1 MSYKIYCDGDCIFDI
16 NIESL
21 LMIKPV
27 LTMEDSM
34 AGTLEFTMPPTHS
47 RYDSIRRM
55 RSVITVERDGV
66 EIWEGR
72 PIEEN
77 IDFYKRKKVTCE
89 GALAYLNDTTQPQW
103 EFHDIGVREFL
114 TTLLSVHNSKVSSD
128 KQFQTGIVTVTDPND
143 SLYRYTNR
151 ETTLNCIRDKLL
163 DRLGGHLRV
172 RKSGDIRYLDYLADS
187 PRTCEQTIEFGKNL
201 LDFSQNF
208 DASDFVTAVIPL
220 GARLDESEFTALES
234 RVTIKEVNDGRDFIY
249 SSAAVLGYGWIEQT
263 VIWDDVNVPE
273 ILKRKAEQYLS
284 SVQFEK
290 MVLEV
295 SAVDLHNLNT
305 EIDNIEILDQ
315 VRVIS
320 TPHGL
325 NRLFPVTRR
334 SIPLAKPSEE
344 KITFGSNTRV
354 RLTNESRK
362 ENTSIIKEIE
372 AIPTKQEFLESARQ
386 NATQLIHNALNG
398 HVVITDDADELLIMD
413 TDDIETATKVW
424 RWNLNGLGYSS
435 TGYDGEYGLAITM
448 DGTILGDR
456 LAAGTVS
463 AAKLD
468 VQYTGEVEQGIANA
482 ESAAN
487 HYTDTKYSNLKL
499 YTDTQITNT
508 ASEIK
513 LTARSY
519 TDNKLTDYATKALLN
534 NGLQGIQNQ
543 LVNYATKSELTTDIN
558 RISAIVETKADV
570 ATLDDYATKSELSS
584 YATKSELTTDIN
596 GIRAVVETKADT
608 SALDDYAT
616 KSELSTDIEGIQTV
630 VDTKADTS
638 ALDNYATK
646 SQLNS
651 YATKSELTV
660 GINGIQSQVSTK
672 VDQSQF
678 STLITQ
684 NAQSVK
690 VAWNNISNY
699 VSIENGGMSIYDENN
714 KQLAFFGQNG
724 ETFTDESGG
733 YIGSIGGRFETVD
746 YLNDQIP
753 FTKGLTFALDTGG
766 HYMGFAAKVYDT
778 IYDKYYISR
787 LMYVR
792 SNSDSDAPYDKK
804 GWHLGDMFYAHQ
816 NVIQD
821 AVLQDASIR
830 YSTIKYPQM
839 YGKWNNFEFSGFT
852 GTIYYVSD
860 VSLNG
865 GTLSATKTPL
875 TFSSGILL
883 DMSGYPH

>member
-1 MSYKIYCDGDCIFDI
+1 MSYKIYSDGNLIYDI
-16 NIESL
+16 NVESL
-21 LMIKPV
+21 LLINPV
-27 LTMEDSM
+27 LTLEDSM
-34 AGTLEFTMPPTHS
+34 AGSLEFTMPPTHS
-47 RYDSIRRM
+47 HYDNINRMKSI
-55 RSVITVERDGV
+55 ITVERDGS

-72 PIEEN
+72 ILEEK

-114 TTLLSVHNSKVSSD
+114 AALLSVHNSKVSSD
-128 KQFQTGIVTVTDPND
+128 KRFQTGIVTVTDPND

-163 DRLGGHLRV
+163 DRLGGHFRV

-187 PRTCEQTIEFGKNL
+187 PRTCQQTIEFGKNL

-208 DASDFVTAVIPL
+208 DASDFVTAIIPL
-220 GARLDESEFTALES
+220 GARLDESEFTALDS
-234 RVTIKEVNDGRDFIY
+234 RLTIKEVNDGKDYI
-249 SSAAVLGYGWIEQT
+249 SSPTAVQEYGWIEQT
-263 VIWDDVNVPE
+263 VIWDDVHVPE

-284 SVQFEK
+284 AVQFEK
-290 MVLEV
+290 LVLEV
-295 SAVDLHNLNT
+295 SAVDLHNLNA

-362 ENTSIIKEIE
+362 ENTTIIKEIE

-435 TGYDGEYGLAITM
+435 EGYDGNYNLAITM

-456 LAAGTVS
+456 IAAGTVS

-468 VQYTGEVEQGIANA
+468 VHYTGQVEQAIADA
-482 ESAAN
+482 ESNAN
-487 HYTDTKYSNLKL
+487 V
-499 YTDTQITNT
+499 YTDTQISNS
-508 ASEIK
+508 ASSITLAAK
-513 LTARSY
+513 SY
-519 TDNKLTDYATKALLN
+519 TDSKL
-534 NGLQGIQNQ
+534 
-543 LVNYATKSELTTDIN
+543 S
-558 RISAIVETKADV
+558 
-570 ATLDDYATKSELSS
+570 
-584 YATKSELTTDIN
+584 
-596 GIRAVVETKADT
+596 
-608 SALDDYAT
+608 
-616 KSELSTDIEGIQTV
+616 
-630 VDTKADTS
+630 
-638 ALDNYATK
+638 
-646 SQLNS
+646 S

-660 GINGIQSQVSTK
+660 GINGIQSQVSSK

-699 VSIENGGMSIYDENN
+699 VSIENGGMAIYDSNN
-714 KQLAFFGQNG
+714 NQLAFFGQNG
-724 ETFTDESGG
+724 ETFTDENGG

-746 YLNDQIP
+746 SNDQAP
-753 FTKGLTFALDTGG
+753 YTKGLTFALNTGG

-792 SNSDSDAPYDKK
+792 SNSDSDAPYEKK
-804 GWHLGDMFYAHQ
+804 GWHLGDTFFAHQ

-821 AVLQDASIR
+821 AYLQDAYIT